1 MVSAVRRCNDTVCRL
16 QVSHVISLLQ
26 TENTTHTPFKPHG
39 SCSHSNYLP
48 NNLLTFW
55 PPDISIAQA
64 KIVIE
69 GAISNATALSVPENV
84 AIVDPSGLLVGFLRM
99 DNAYP
104 GSIDISQKK
113 ARTAVLFNGLT
124 SATLGVAALPG
135 GGLYGIEETNG
146 GLIAFGGG

>member
-1 MVSAVRRCNDTVCRL
+1 M
-16 QVSHVISLLQ
+16 
-26 TENTTHTPFKPHG
+26 
-39 SCSHSNYLP
+39 
-48 NNLLTFW
+48 
-55 PPDISIAQA
+55 
-64 KIVIE
+64 IE
-69 GAISNATALSVPENV
+69 GAITNASALSVPENV

-113 ARTAVLFNGLT
+113 ARTAVLFNGLS